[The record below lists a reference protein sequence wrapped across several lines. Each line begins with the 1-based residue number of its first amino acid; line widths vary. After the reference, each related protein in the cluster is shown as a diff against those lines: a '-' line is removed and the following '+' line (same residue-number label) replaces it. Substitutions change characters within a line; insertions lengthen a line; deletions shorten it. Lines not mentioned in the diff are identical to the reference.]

1 MLVLRTVALLI
12 VLSFLVCMVL
22 YRLTGQPE
30 WRQRALVPAKWGL
43 VLLMAFAAIWVLRRA
58 ALV

>member
-1 MLVLRTVALLI
+1 MLLLRTAGFLILLA
-12 VLSFLVCMVL
+12 FLVCMAL
-22 YRLTGQPE
+22 YTLTGQPV
-30 WRQRALVPAKWGL
+30 WRQRAMVPVKWGL